1 MARQSNTNSELLS
14 VGDLAPS
21 IHLIDQDGN
30 QWNSEDF
37 LGRAVVLVFHRHLH

>member
-1 MARQSNTNSELLS
+1 MARQPNPSGELLT

-30 QWNSEDF
+30 QWRSEDF
-37 LGRAVVLVFHRHLH
+37 IGRAVVLIFHRHLH